1 MPNLPQETW
10 NPIQLG
16 GEVLDAALKL
26 ASEGVRVFPI
36 WGVKRVTVPTPA
48 VDGAPP
54 EVRLEYRCACGN
66 AACPNPG
73 KHPVGRLVPNGHNG
87 ATTDAGKIAE
97 WLKVPPRWQH
107 DVVAEFGKRGVAI
120 GWIPYNLGV
129 ATGRGLVVIDAESRS
144 SRPDLPT
151 GLEVL
156 DDWETWTGGTSL
168 PHDPRVIRSGSG
180 GHHLWLR
187 VDPELHV
194 KSRNRILPGVDVKA
208 DGGYVLAPPSM
219 HTSGQRYQVK
229 HDRPWGDVSGEL
241 RAWLLTV
248 KGGRYVSRRAGDSAS
263 SAVPDDYDFRRII
276 GSADGCPAGH
286 RDYFVNDLCFRL
298 RRSGASLEDA
308 AAAVRR
314 EWLRMERTG
323 DDDFTW
329 DNCLYKLRR
338 VWDEVRPEEVYDL
351 PAWRPAPSSG
361 LAVPA
366 AREVSDEAGGPELAG
381 EDGVGVGVGIAGA
394 TATELLNR
402 PELTQNTSDSGNGIR
417 FAQRMREV
425 VRYCVGE
432 SKWYIWDGSRWAQ
445 DVLNRTM
452 HLTVEIVKDLYVEAA
467 DLANETERENV
478 ERWAKQ
484 SQAIGKRKAMME
496 LAAVQPGIAIEPD
509 QLDADPWI
517 LTVRNG
523 TLDLRT
529 GTLRESRP
537 EDLNTRRAEVD
548 FDPGAECPL
557 WMNHIDF
564 VTHRDKLLGDYLRRA
579 VGYTLTGLTGEQKL
593 FFLWGTGQNGKST
606 FVDVIANLLG
616 SYSTTADENLLTGSG
631 GHPTQLADLRG
642 ARLVV
647 ADETDRDKKL
657 AEQRIKMMTGR
668 TIKARFM
675 RQDFFR
681 YTPRFKLWVS
691 GNHKP
696 EIRGNDDGIWR
707 RLKLVPFTAKFTE
720 DQRILDY
727 DEVLRGELPGIL
739 NWALTGLGDWIKLG
753 GLGETEA
760 VRAATAVYRGEE
772 DVIGQWIVE
781 SLDLGVVGEETS
793 AGRIYESYRWWC
805 HANGIQDVKSN
816 IVLGRE
822 LAQRGFKSQ
831 PPKRVHGVMTRTWV
845 GIRIRSDPVG

>member
-1 MPNLPQETW
+1 MPNLPQADW

-16 GEVLDAALKL
+16 GEVLDSALKL

-36 WGVKRVTVPTPA
+36 WGVRRVTVPAPA
-48 VDGAPP
+48 EVDGGAPG
-54 EVRLEYRCACGN
+54 VRLEYRCDCGN

-73 KHPVGRLVPNGHNG
+73 KHPVGKLVPNGHNG
-87 ATTDAGKIAE
+87 ATTDSGKLAE
-97 WLKVPPRWQH
+97 WFKTPPAWQH
-107 DVVAEFGKRGVAI
+107 NVASEFGKRGVSAD
-120 GWIPYNLGV
+120 WIPYNLGV

-168 PHDPRVIRSGSG
+168 PHEPRVIRSGSG

-219 HTSGQRYQVK
+219 HTSGSRYSVK
-229 HDRPWGDVSGEL
+229 HDRPWGEVSGEL

-248 KGGRYVSRRAGDSAS
+248 KGGRYVSRRAGDSAHGV
-263 SAVPDDYDFRRII
+263 VPDDYDFRRII

-366 AREVSDEAGGPELAG
+366 PREFLDEAGGPEPAPQV
-381 EDGVGVGVGIAGA
+381 EA
-394 TATELLNR
+394 TAAELLDR

-432 SKWYIWDGSRWAQ
+432 QRWYLWDGVHWAP
-445 DVLNRTM
+445 DDLNRVF
-452 HLTVEIVKDLYVEAA
+452 HLTEEIVKDLYVEAA
-467 DLANETERENV
+467 GLVNEAERENV

-484 SQAIGKRKAMME
+484 SQAVPKRRAM
-496 LAAVQPGIAIEPD
+496 LDVAGVQPGIAIRPD
-509 QLDADPWI
+509 QLDADPW
-517 LTVRNG
+517 LLVVRNG
-523 TLDLRT
+523 TVDLRT
-529 GTLRESRP
+529 GLVRASAP
-537 EDLNTRRAEVD
+537 EDLNTRRANVD
-548 FDPGAECPL
+548 FDPGAVCPL
-557 WMNHIDF
+557 WEQHIEL
-564 VTHRDKLLGDYLRRA
+564 VTGGDLSLGRWIRRA
-579 VGYTLTGLTGEQKL
+579 VGYTLTGLTDEQKL
-593 FFLWGTGQNGKST
+593 FFLWGNGANGKST
-606 FVDVIANLLG
+606 FVDVVAHVLG
-616 SYSTTADENLLTGSG
+616 SYATQADAGLLTGSTE
-631 GHPTQLADLRG
+631 HPTQLAGLRG

-647 ADETDRDKKL
+647 ADETGQGRKL
-657 AEQRIKMMTGR
+657 AEQRVKAITGGK

-675 RQDFFR
+675 RQDFFEF
-681 YTPRFKLWVS
+681 TPRFKLWIT

-696 EIRGNDDGIWR
+696 EIAGTDHGIWR
-707 RLKLVPFTAKFTE
+707 RLKLVPFTAVLG
-720 DQRILDY
+720 DDRRVLGY
-727 DEVLRGELPGIL
+727 DEILLREAAGIL
-739 NWALTGLGDWIKLG
+739 NWALAGLREWIDLG
-753 GLGETEA
+753 GLGEPEV
-760 VRAATAVYRGEE
+760 VRRATAEYRGEE
-772 DVIGQWIVE
+772 DVIGQWLDESVE
-781 SLDLGVVGEETS
+781 LGVTDARTPGSE
-793 AGRIYESYRWWC
+793 IYQSYQLWC
-805 HANGIQDVKSN
+805 HFNGVRAESK

-822 LAQRGFKSQ
+822 LSAKGLRNVPVKVDGKSA
-831 PPKRVHGVMTRTWV
+831 RFWLGVRL
-845 GIRIRSDPVG
+845 RSTSVNG

>member
-1 MPNLPQETW
+1 MPNLPQESW
-10 NPIQLG
+10 NPAQLG
-16 GEVLDAALKL
+16 GEILEAALKL
-26 ASEGVRVFPI
+26 ASDGVRVFPI
-36 WGVKRVTVPTPA
+36 WGVRRVTVPVPSA
-48 VDGAPP
+48 DGTAPGIK
-54 EVRLEYRCACGN
+54 LEYRCDCGN
-66 AACPNPG
+66 VACPNPG
-73 KHPVGRLVPNGHNG
+73 KHPVGKLVPNGHNG
-87 ATTDAGKIAE
+87 ATTDGKLIDRWFAT
-97 WLKVPPRWQH
+97 PPQWQH
-107 DVVAEFGKRGVAI
+107 NVAGEFTKRDVPVS
-120 GWIPYNLGV
+120 WIPYNLGV
-129 ATGRGLVVIDAESRS
+129 ATGRGLVVVDAESRS

-156 DDWETWTGGTSL
+156 DDWETWTAGTSL
-168 PHDPRVIRSGSG
+168 PTEPRVIRSGSG

-194 KSRNRILPGVDVKA
+194 KSRNRVLPGVDVKA

-219 HTSGQRYQVK
+219 HTSGSRYSVK
-229 HDRPWGDVSGEL
+229 HDRPWGAVSGEL
-241 RAWLLTV
+241 RAWLLTA
-248 KGGRYVSRRAGDSAS
+248 KGGRYVSRKVGDSATG
-263 SAVPDDYDFRRII
+263 AIPDDYDFRRII

-338 VWDEVRPEEVYDL
+338 VWDEVRPEDVFDL
-351 PAWRPAPSSG
+351 PAWKPAPSSG
-361 LAVPA
+361 LAVPGT
-366 AREVSDEAGGPELAG
+366 REVQWSLDGP
-381 EDGVGVGVGIAGA
+381 DGVPGDAGSGEREGA
-394 TATELLNR
+394 SAADLLNR
-402 PELTQNTSDSGNGIR
+402 PDLTQITSDSGNGIR
-417 FAQRMREV
+417 FAQRMRDV

-432 SKWYIWDGSRWAQ
+432 SRWYIWDGSRWAQ
-445 DVLNRTM
+445 DVLNRAL
-452 HLTVEIVKDLYVEAA
+452 HLTEEIVKDLYVEASELTGEA
-467 DLANETERENV
+467 EREVV

-484 SQAIGKRKAMME
+484 SQALGKRRAMLD

-509 QLDADPWI
+509 QLDSDPWI
-517 LTVRNG
+517 LTTRNG

-548 FDPGAECPL
+548 FDPGADCPL
-557 WMNHIDF
+557 WLNHIDF
-564 VTHRDKLLGDYLRRA
+564 VTHGDKLLADYLRRA

-606 FVDVIANLLG
+606 FVDVIGNLMG
-616 SYSTTADENLLTGSG
+616 SYATTADENLLTGTG

-707 RLKLVPFTAKFTE
+707 RLKLVPFTSKFTD

-727 DEVLRGELPGIL
+727 DEILRGELAGIL
-739 NWALTGLGDWIKLG
+739 NWALVGLADWVKIGGLGD
-753 GLGETEA
+753 TDA
-760 VRAATAVYRGEE
+760 VRVATAEYRGEE
-772 DVIGQWIVE
+772 DVIGQWIAE
-781 SLDLGVVGEETS
+781 ALELGVVDAETS
-793 AGRIYESYRWWC
+793 SGALYESYRWWC
-805 HANGIQDVKSN
+805 HANGIQEVKSN

-822 LAQRGFKSQ
+822 LSQRGMRAL
-831 PPKRVHGVMTRTWV
+831 PPKRVGGILTRLWLGVRV
-845 GIRIRSDPVG
+845 RSTNINS

>member
-1 MPNLPQETW
+1 MPNLPQAEW

-16 GEVLDAALKL
+16 GETLDAALKL

-36 WGVKRVTVPTPA
+36 WGVRRVTVP
-48 VDGAPP
+48 VQSEGGAPP

-73 KHPVGRLVPNGHNG
+73 KHPVGKLVPNGHNG
-87 ATTDAGKIAE
+87 ATTESGRIAE
-97 WLKVPPRWQH
+97 WLHPPFAPKH
-107 DVVAEFGKRGVAI
+107 DWV
-120 GWIPYNLGV
+120 PYNLGV

-168 PHDPRVIRSGSG
+168 PAEPRVIRSGSG

-219 HTSGQRYQVK
+219 HTSGSRYRVK
-229 HDRPWGDVSGEL
+229 HDRPWGEVSGEL

-248 KGGRYVSRRAGDSAS
+248 KGGRYVSRKVSDSAS
-263 SAVPDDYDFRRII
+263 TAVPDDYDFRRII

-361 LAVPA
+361 LAVVGP
-366 AREVSDEAGGPELAG
+366 REVLEETGGAETPP
-381 EDGVGVGVGIAGA
+381 DAGA
-394 TATELLNR
+394 SATALLDR
-402 PELTQNTSDSGNGIR
+402 PELTQLPTDSGNGIR

-432 SKWYIWDGSRWAQ
+432 QRWYLWDGIHWEPDDLQR
-445 DVLNRTM
+445 VL
-452 HLTVEIVKDLYVEAA
+452 HLTEEIIKDLYVESAGLQ
-467 DLANETERENV
+467 DETARTTLQN
-478 ERWAKQ
+478 WARTT
-484 SQAIGKRKAMME
+484 QAVARRRAM
-496 LAAVQPGIAIEPD
+496 LDIAGVQPGVAIRPD
-509 QLDADPWI
+509 QLDADPW
-517 LTVRNG
+517 LLVVRNG
-523 TLDLRT
+523 TVDLRT
-529 GTLRESRP
+529 GLVRASAP
-537 EDLNTRRAEVD
+537 EDLNTRRANVD
-548 FDPGAECPL
+548 FDPGATCPL
-557 WMNHIDF
+557 WEQHIDL
-564 VTHRDKLLGDYLRRA
+564 VTGGDLSLGRWIRRA
-579 VGYTLTGLTGEQKL
+579 VGYTLTGLTDEQKL
-593 FFLWGTGQNGKST
+593 FFLWGNGANGKST
-606 FVDVIANLLG
+606 FVDVVAHVLG
-616 SYSTTADENLLTGSG
+616 SYATQADAALLTGSAE
-631 GHPTQLADLRG
+631 HPTQLAGLRG
-642 ARLVV
+642 SRLVV
-647 ADETDRDKKL
+647 ADETGQGRKI
-657 AEQRIKMMTGR
+657 AEQRIKAITGGK

-675 RQDFFR
+675 RQDYFEF
-681 YTPRFKLWVS
+681 TPRFKLWIT

-696 EIRGNDDGIWR
+696 EIVGTDDGIWR
-707 RLKLVPFTAKFTE
+707 RLKLVPFTAVFG
-720 DQRILDY
+720 DDRRILGY
-727 DEVLRGELPGIL
+727 DDILLCEAAGIL
-739 NWALTGLGDWIKLG
+739 NWALAGLREWIDLG
-753 GLGETEA
+753 GLGEPEI
-760 VRAATAVYRGEE
+760 VKKATAEYRGEE
-772 DVIGQWIVE
+772 DVIGQWMAE
-781 SLDLGVVGEETS
+781 SLDLGIPDVETS
-793 AGRIYESYRWWC
+793 ARTLYSSYQMWC
-805 HANGIQDVKSN
+805 HLNGIEPKPHPTLGKELSKRGLKALPVKKVNGIPTRLWSGVRVRGVDV
-816 IVLGRE
+816 
-822 LAQRGFKSQ
+822 
-831 PPKRVHGVMTRTWV
+831 T
-845 GIRIRSDPVG
+845 

>member
-1 MPNLPQETW
+1 MPNLPQAEW

-16 GEVLDAALKL
+16 GETLDAALKL

-36 WGVKRVTVPTPA
+36 WGVRRVTVP
-48 VDGAPP
+48 VQSEGGAPP

-73 KHPVGRLVPNGHNG
+73 KHPVGKLVPNGHNG
-87 ATTDAGKIAE
+87 ATTESGRIAE
-97 WLKVPPRWQH
+97 WLHPPFVPKH
-107 DVVAEFGKRGVAI
+107 DWV
-120 GWIPYNLGV
+120 PYNLGV

-156 DDWETWTGGTSL
+156 DDWETWTGGTGL
-168 PHDPRVIRSGSG
+168 PAEPRVIRSGSG

-219 HTSGQRYQVK
+219 HTSGSRYRVK
-229 HDRPWGDVSGEL
+229 HDRPWGEVSGEL

-248 KGGRYVSRRAGDSAS
+248 KGGRYVSRKVSDSAS
-263 SAVPDDYDFRRII
+263 TAVPDDYDFRRII

-361 LAVPA
+361 LAVVGP
-366 AREVSDEAGGPELAG
+366 REVLEETGGAETPP
-381 EDGVGVGVGIAGA
+381 DAGA
-394 TATELLNR
+394 SATALLDR
-402 PELTQNTSDSGNGIR
+402 PELTQLPSDSGNGIR

-432 SKWYIWDGSRWAQ
+432 QRWYLWDGSRWAQ
-445 DVLNRTM
+445 DVLNRAL
-452 HLTVEIVKDLYVEAA
+452 HLTEEIIKDLYVEAA
-467 DLANETERENV
+467 GLTDEARRNTLEN
-478 ERWAKQ
+478 WARQ
-484 SQAIGKRKAMME
+484 SQALGKRRAM
-496 LAAVQPGIAIEPD
+496 LDIAAAQPGIAIEPD
-509 QLDADPWI
+509 QLDSDPWI
-517 LTVRNG
+517 MATRTG

-529 GTLRESRP
+529 GALRESRP

-557 WMNHIDF
+557 WLNHIEF
-564 VTHRDKLLGDYLRRA
+564 ITRGDKLLADYLRRA

-606 FVDVIANLLG
+606 FVDVIANLMG
-616 SYSTTADENLLTGSG
+616 SYSTTADENLLTGTG

-707 RLKLVPFTAKFTE
+707 RLKLVPFTAKFTD

-727 DEVLRGELPGIL
+727 DEILRGELPGIL
-739 NWALTGLGDWIKLG
+739 NWALTGLGDWVKLG

-760 VRAATAVYRGEE
+760 VKAATAEYRDEE
-772 DVIGQWIVE
+772 DTEGQWFVE
-781 SLDLGVVGEETS
+781 TLVRCGDDITTPFN
-793 AGRIYESYRWWC
+793 RIYQSYQQWC
-805 HANGIQDVKSN
+805 YANGIHTTDIKKSN
-816 IVLGRE
+816 G
-822 LAQRGFKSQ
+822 LARYLTGIGVRAASAAIRVDGVVTKARIGVRLRGE
-831 PPKRVHGVMTRTWV
+831 V
-845 GIRIRSDPVG
+845 GAV